1 MKRAIF
7 LLAALCMLFSV
18 TACAGG
24 QSLEEDAS
32 PQSHMIDSLPSDMD
46 FSGKTVPL
54 ERVTFFESYGNHG
67 YTGYVIVAMSRENLS
82 DDDIHWMTKMDLDS
96 VNTEMQVNIY
106 LDGGENDLDERARLM
121 KKIYNNEELYYIF
134 ETGLE
139 RYTLK
144 GAEVSC
150 QIISSPVG
158 ITDPGTT
165 YYHYF
170 FDIDGDYYSDSIE
183 ALTAN
188 ERSALIDALTT

>member
-1 MKRAIF
+1 MKKLAIVLMLF
-7 LLAALCMLFSV
+7 LLLPLAAACGPPG
-18 TACAGG
+18 TA
-24 QSLEEDAS
+24 DAR
-32 PQSHMIDSLPSDMD
+32 PQSHIIDSLPADMD

-54 ERVTFFESYGNHG
+54 KRITFFESYGNHG
-67 YTGYVIVAMSRENLS
+67 YTGYIIVAMSRKNLS

-106 LDGGENDLDERARLM
+106 LDGGENSLDESAHLL
-121 KKIYNNEELYYIF
+121 KKVYNSEELYYIF